1 MEQERVAGF
10 LGVSR
15 RTVLYRLAEFAER
28 ARRFEALADAG
39 LA

>member
-1 MEQERVAGF
+1 MEQSRVAGW
-10 LGVSR
+10 LGISR

-28 ARRFEALADAG
+28 AKRIEALADAG